1 MSLPTLL
8 DFLNGGHDVLKC
20 LLLDD
25 HKNGHQMSLPT
36 LLDFLNSSPVH
47 CWMIMKMA
55 NRCLCLPSVTF
66 FLIAI

>member
-25 HKNGHQMSLPT
+25 HKNGHQMSLSAFR
-36 LLDFLNSSPVH
+36 DFFSYCN
-47 CWMIMKMA
+47 MM
-55 NRCLCLPSVTF
+55 LCLF
-66 FLIAI
+66 KF